1 MCFFYSK
8 LLSKGCSEDDV
19 DTYPK
24 KALTHI
30 TTHITHIDRSHSNT
44 TESHKMAMTVDAQAV
59 EMYTFVRDGSDRDR
73 SRQGNNQRVTGS
85 SREEEDVEN
94 GTTNAEEGP
103 RPNPSR
109 RLQRVVREVL
119 REHYLCFVLIWL
131 LLVLALAIA
140 TFITFIEMLIVFR
153 KHHADECDVPLDI
166 FVWINIVTFFYH
178 NTLHLCIQ
186 RWLGYDPSMYNSDDP
201 IPEAVARYGER
212 MLTSLI
218 FPPTL
223 LYV

>member
-1 MCFFYSK
+1 MALHTKSGIKSPTVFETVICFHREYSNIYRNHRIRMRTNAQGVQM
-8 LLSKGCSEDDV
+8 S
-19 DTYPK
+19 
-24 KALTHI
+24 
-30 TTHITHIDRSHSNT
+30 
-44 TESHKMAMTVDAQAV
+44 TVGPA
-59 EMYTFVRDGSDRDR
+59 R
-73 SRQGNNQRVTGS
+73 SRQGD
-85 SREEEDVEN
+85 EDVEN
-94 GTTNAEEGP
+94 GTTDAEEGP

-131 LLVLALAIA
+131 LLVLGLAIA
-140 TFITFIEMLIVFR
+140 TFVTFIEMLIVFR